1 MIIGGFQK
9 FSISD
14 FPGRI
19 SAIVYTRGCNFRC
32 PYCHN
37 PELVDPA
44 LYGAPI
50 PPSSVFDFL
59 RERVGRLQGVVVTGG
74 EPSLHTDLPELL
86 SAIKRLGFDTKLDTN
101 GSNPEMLERVFDLHL
116 VDYVALDLKAP
127 LNGYRRVAGAEVNP
141 ADIERSIRLV
151 IESGLSHELR
161 TTYEES
167 ILSLDDLRGIA
178 RLARGADLLV
188 LQKFRPTK
196 TLDRGMLTRPTPDP
210 ACMERARQVVESA
223 GVSLQIR

>member
-1 MIIGGFQK
+1 MIIGGLQK

-44 LYGAPI
+44 AYADPI
-50 PPSSVFDFL
+50 PEKSVIDFL
-59 RERVGRLQGVVVTGG
+59 RSRTGRLQGVVVTGG
-74 EPSLHTDLPELL
+74 EPTLHPDLPEFL
-86 SAIKRLGFDTKLDTN
+86 SVVRRLGFDTKLDTN
-101 GSNPEMLERVFDLHL
+101 GSNPDLLECIIDGRL
-116 VDYVALDLKAP
+116 VDYIALDVKAP
-127 LNGYRRVAGAEVNP
+127 LDSYRRITGVDARTK
-141 ADIERSIRLV
+141 DIERSIHLV

-167 ILSLDDLRGIA
+167 MLSPEDLREIA
-178 RLARGADLLV
+178 LLARGSRLLV
-188 LQKFRPTK
+188 LQGFHPTK
-196 TLDRGMLTRPTPDP
+196 ALDKRMLSRPTPDP
-210 ACMERARQVVESA
+210 SCLDRARRAME
-223 GVSLQIR
+223 GVGVPLLVR